1 MHKARF
7 EGFSEGVFAFAFTLL
22 VLGFVVPHAERIS
35 DPQLARSLL
44 SQWPNLISYALSVA
58 VIGIMWHNHQAL
70 FRMVAR
76 IDRVTVFWNLLL
88 LGGTAFIPFATNAL
102 GSYPSYRASTFLYG
116 LVLTYCATAYNLML
130 NHLVAAR
137 LFQPEIGSQAI
148 AQTVRAY
155 RTGWVGYAVS
165 MLLALW
171 SPLLAFAAYLGVAL
185 YYLVPHGLD
194 TDSVAGGPQP
204 P

>member
-7 EGFSEGVFAFAFTLL
+7 EGF
-22 VLGFVVPHAERIS
+22 S

-58 VIGIMWHNHQAL
+58 VIGIMWHNHPAL
-70 FRMVAR
+70 FGMVAR

-137 LFQPEIGSQAI
+137 QPEIGARAV

-171 SPLLAFAAYLGVAL
+171 MPLVAFAAYVGIAL

-194 TDSVAGGPQP
+194 TDSVSGGGQAV
-204 P
+204 